1 MTHDVTASTNINA
14 APAGSGYLLPLVA
27 SIVLTLVWGAYT
39 IWVSLE
45 ILTVTP
51 RA

>member
-1 MTHDVTASTNINA
+1 MTHDAVAPSQTASIE
-14 APAGSGYLLPLVA
+14 SGGYVLPLIA
-27 SIVLTLVWGAYT
+27 SIVLMLVWGAYT

-45 ILTVTP
+45 ILSLAP

>member
-1 MTHDVTASTNINA
+1 MTHDALAPSQTASVE
-14 APAGSGYLLPLVA
+14 SGGYVLPLIA
-27 SIVLTLVWGAYT
+27 TIVLTAAWGAYT

-45 ILTVTP
+45 ILSQAP

>member
-1 MTHDVTASTNINA
+1 MTHGTLASSQA
-14 APAGSGYLLPLVA
+14 ASVESGGYVLPLIA
-27 SIVLTLVWGAYT
+27 SIVLALAWGAYT

-45 ILTVTP
+45 ILSQAP

>member
-1 MTHDVTASTNINA
+1 MTHDAV
-14 APAGSGYLLPLVA
+14 APSQTPSIESGGYILPLIA

-45 ILTVTP
+45 IFSQAP

>member
-1 MTHDVTASTNINA
+1 MTHDAV
-14 APAGSGYLLPLVA
+14 APSQTPAIESGGYILPLIA
-27 SIVLTLVWGAYT
+27 SIVLTIVWGAYT

-45 ILTVTP
+45 IFSQAP